1 MAKVLWFSRHELS
14 EDQLADLKRIYGQD
28 LTVTQINRTIKS
40 AFELKAEID
49 EHNVIAVVAPLPLQA
64 EFLKLAGEK
73 PVIFCKNDRVFDEAD
88 NTKVNFVHAGWFR
101 IKEIRVDF
109 ERL

>member
-1 MAKVLWFSRHELS
+1 MVKVLWFSRHELS
-14 EDQLADLKRIYGQD
+14 NGQLEDLKSIYGQN
-28 LTVTQINRTIKS
+28 LSITQVNRTIKS
-40 AFELKAEID
+40 AFELKSEVE
-49 EHNVIAVVAPLPLQA
+49 EHDVIAVVAPLPLQA

-73 PVIFCKNDRVFDEAD
+73 PVIFCKNDRVFDKDD
-88 NTKVNFVHAGWFR
+88 NTKVSFVHAGWFR